1 MPMIKCPDCGSSVS
15 DRLSNCPT
23 CGAPIAKKSER
34 YSQFYQKSQTFLPEP
49 RYEEPEE
56 RPRRKKFSKSTALSI
71 SAIFISFMA
80 FLTSF
85 MAIAIAS
92 SKPKEVVVEKEV
104 PVYQEVAEKIVS
116 EESGTI
122 GIEAKIVESEPAGI
136 EDFDYELS
144 EDKVLL
150 KKYIGNCE
158 TVIIPYFY
166 NVDGSDYLTDLT
178 HFQIGIGNRDAKTV
192 IICEGIADV
201 FDAMFN
207 SCNVDTVYF
216 PKSMNV
222 VYDKTLS
229 YLHPKGEDK
238 IKIYYG
244 GTREEWEN
252 IFTVYNGK
260 DIESAGDAGVAA
272 ADKINEMIGTEY
284 DSSKFEFFFSTNVND
299 LSYINNSFDVN
310 REASRETKEE
320 NSVQEE
326 RGAEEAD
333 RSSTQK
339 DNIFYV
345 GDTLE
350 TKKIRLSYISCGDY
364 TDDNMF
370 VEAGENNKLIY
381 FEFEFENIGN
391 TDTSVGFYDF
401 DCYADGYEAKN
412 SMCTADNAM
421 TSITTLSPG
430 RRMGGIVVFEVPK
443 NADNIEIE
451 YETSFWTQD
460 KAIFIYG

>member
-80 FLTSF
+80 FITSF

-252 IFTVYNGK
+252 IFTKYQGK
-260 DIESAGDAGVAA
+260 DIESAADSGIAA
-272 ADKINEMIGTEY
+272 ADKVNELIGTKY
-284 DSSKFEFFFSTNVND
+284 DSSEFEFFFSTDVND
-299 LSYINNSFDVN
+299 LSHLDNPANPNMEGNEKI
-310 REASRETKEE
+310 KEE
-320 NSVQEE
+320 NPDKEETDSEELEQAKTDSVPAEYKSALKKAISYSDSMNMSKKAIYDQLTSEYGEKFTEEAAQYAIENMEADWKGNALKKARSYQEE
-326 RGAEEAD
+326 MDMSPAAIYDQLISEYGERFTEEEA
-333 RSSTQK
+333 QYAI
-339 DNIFYV
+339 DN
-345 GDTLE
+345 L
-350 TKKIRLSYISCGDY
+350 
-364 TDDNMF
+364 
-370 VEAGENNKLIY
+370 
-381 FEFEFENIGN
+381 
-391 TDTSVGFYDF
+391 
-401 DCYADGYEAKN
+401 
-412 SMCTADNAM
+412 
-421 TSITTLSPG
+421 
-430 RRMGGIVVFEVPK
+430 
-443 NADNIEIE
+443 
-451 YETSFWTQD
+451 
-460 KAIFIYG
+460 